1 MATRLSREDKE
12 MRNRALVCFFLLV
25 TFLCGCASAPAPRYY
40 RVPLDLSAL
49 DSAFF
54 RTHGQSIRV
63 AAFRASAPL
72 RQDSIVTYRDDCPVI
87 EFSENCLWESSPPS
101 LVRQKLTEAFRMC
114 SLFNR
119 VESQPGRPPA
129 HYVLRGQILRFNHL
143 QTSDGSYGE
152 VGLAVEFASREDHEI
167 LWSTIVRV
175 REKAQSDSPEAV
187 VIAVS
192 KALHQCIIQIVHQV
206 NHATA
211 SRSKIP

>member
-1 MATRLSREDKE
+1 MATRLSSEDKE
-12 MRNRALVCFFLLV
+12 MRNRAIGCFFLLV
-25 TFLCGCASAPAPRYY
+25 TVLCGCASVPAPKYY

-49 DSAFF
+49 DSALF
-54 RTHGQSIRV
+54 RTYSESIRV
-63 AAFRASAPL
+63 AAFRAAAPL

-87 EFSENCLWESSPPS
+87 EFSDNCLWESSPPS
-101 LVRQKLTEAFRMC
+101 LIRQKLTEAFRAC

-119 VESQPGRPPA
+119 VESQPGRPPTN
-129 HYVLRGQILRFNHL
+129 YVLRGQILRFNHL

-152 VGLAVEFASREDHEI
+152 VGLAVEFVSHEDHEI

-187 VIAVS
+187 VLAVS
-192 KALHQCIIQIVHQV
+192 KALHHCILQIVQQV

-211 SRSKIP
+211 FRSSIR